1 MLEKGDVN
9 GKNAHP
15 LFKFLKAQA
24 KFESIGWNFGKFL
37 VNAEG
42 QVIEYDGP
50 MTKAKSL
57 EPKIK
62 EIIGA

>member
-1 MLEKGDVN
+1 MDKGDVN
-9 GKNAHP
+9 GPNATE

-24 KFESIGWNFGKFL
+24 NFKDIGWNFGKFL

-42 QVIEYDGP
+42 QVIEYAGP
-50 MTKAKSL
+50 MSSAKSL

-62 EIIGA
+62 